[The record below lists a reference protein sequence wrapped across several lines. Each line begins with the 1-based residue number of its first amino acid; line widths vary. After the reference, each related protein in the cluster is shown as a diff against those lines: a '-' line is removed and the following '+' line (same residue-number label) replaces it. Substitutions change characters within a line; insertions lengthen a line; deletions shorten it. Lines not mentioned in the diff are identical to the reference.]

1 MPFKPFTP
9 NATRTDP
16 CGGML
21 MMGSAKLVLNL
32 PGDTPTTDRIWA
44 AFHTYTPVAVVESDL
59 PSLLPSLPF
68 RSAVPWEQLLVVID
82 DDRWQASPVD
92 AVLEAA
98 EELGEEGWTKKHE
111 LMRKHAPDVLW
122 GVQGS
127 RAHLHLLRE
136 AAREARS
143 FDV

>member
-1 MPFKPFTP
+1 MAGRNP
-9 NATRTDP
+9 
-16 CGGML
+16 
-21 MMGSAKLVLNL
+21 
-32 PGDTPTTDRIWA
+32 
-44 AFHTYTPVAVVESDL
+44 VVESDL

-82 DDRWQASPVD
+82 DDQWQASPVD
-92 AVLEAA
+92 AMLEAA